1 MPFRFVLN
9 YFKQFSLDITIVLCL
24 FAAKQIVDHSAF
36 LVSPEAAIK
45 KNVRTRLW
53 HGGSLSGLAG
63 EALAGCEKCNP
74 NGRYRHQEK

>member
-1 MPFRFVLN
+1 MPFRFALN

-45 KNVRTRLW
+45 KNENRKMYERVFGMAAVYRGW
-53 HGGSLSGLAG
+53 LAK
-63 EALAGCEKCNP
+63 L
-74 NGRYRHQEK
+74 